1 MNIIKFNST
10 NNIFFTSDTHFHHEN
25 IMKFCN
31 RPFKSVEEMDEVL
44 ISNWNSVVG
53 KNDIIFHLGDFA
65 FGGSEVWNG
74 VLNRLNGKIHLILGN
89 HDVKN
94 IREGYMS
101 KFESVSYQ
109 QLINVCG
116 RLVYLNHFPFL
127 CYAGSYRNPKAVI
140 YQLYG
145 HVHSRPHPNLNNIDD
160 PEVKDILGKDEPRL
174 QYTFSTQYDVGVD
187 NNNFTPISFNEVNKI
202 IQNQLAYGK

>member
-1 MNIIKFNST
+1 MNITKFNST

-53 KNDIIFHLGDFA
+53 KNDIVFHLGDFA
-65 FGGSEVWNG
+65 FGGSEVWNN
-74 VLNRLNGKIHLILGN
+74 VLDRLNGKIHLILGN
-89 HDVKN
+89 HDVQN

-101 KFESVSYQ
+101 KFKSVSYQ

-127 CYAGSYRNPKAVI
+127 CYAGSYRNLKAVV

-160 PEVKDILGKDEPRL
+160 SEVKDILGRDEPRL
-174 QYTFSTQYDVGVD
+174 QYTFSAQYDVGVD
-187 NNNFTPISFNEVNKI
+187 NNKYIPVSFEEVNKI
-202 IQNQLAYGK
+202 IQSRV